1 MNIWLSER
9 KSILSGLVYLLGLNP
24 DINLKRKLFTDNF
37 SPVLSETG
45 AIFLNFWLHIDNTSC
60 EFWKPATGHLAPGA

>member
-45 AIFLNFWLHIDNTSC
+45 AIF
-60 EFWKPATGHLAPGA
+60 